1 MSSAANHRKRSHRSA
16 AKHYQANRSMRAYAA
31 DREYR
36 KEQKERIKDW
46 FFRGFM
52 ARFREKKGEEST

>member
-16 AKHYQANRSMRAYAA
+16 AKHYKANRSMRAYAA

-36 KEQKERIKDW
+36 KEQKERIK
-46 FFRGFM
+46 G
-52 ARFREKKGEEST
+52 

>member
-16 AKHYQANRSMRAYAA
+16 HMHYQANRSMRAYASA
-31 DREYR
+31 RDTKKFTMET
-36 KEQKERIKDW
+36 IKDY

-52 ARFREKKGEEST
+52 AKVRGKKGEENA